1 MPRTKVPELRETTV
15 NDDELRDLYWEKK
28 VKSKKNANERKAVRP
43 NDLQTGNQVLLK
55 MKKSN
60 KLSVKFESEP
70 YEIVEKK
77 SNSVVMQT
85 PKKAQYQ
92 SIKVVEK
99 FTCREEQMSL
109 CHRRTMN

>member
-1 MPRTKVPELRETTV
+1 MRETTV
-15 NDDELRDLYWEKK
+15 NDDELRDRYWEKK
-28 VKSKKNANERKAVRP
+28 VKFKTNADERIGARP
-43 NDLQTGNQVLLK
+43 NNLRTGNQLLLK

-77 SNSVVMQT
+77 SNSVVMQS
-85 PKKAQYQ
+85 PQKVQYQ
-92 SIKVVEK
+92 RSVKEVKK
-99 FTCREEQMSL
+99 FISREDQMSFMSL